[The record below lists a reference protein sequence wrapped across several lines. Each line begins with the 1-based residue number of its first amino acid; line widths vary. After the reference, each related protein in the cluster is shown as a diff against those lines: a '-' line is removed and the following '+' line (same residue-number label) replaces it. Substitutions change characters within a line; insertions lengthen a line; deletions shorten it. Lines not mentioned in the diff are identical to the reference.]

1 MREVRRL
8 VSTRLKLEELHNIC
22 IGLGIS
28 RDGRKKDLLKRIN
41 DTINSGE
48 GSEIPDMGELH
59 PEDLDR
65 FSDPNF
71 HTFREEQDR
80 EYEEGLKQDKIRGVE
95 KLLDE
100 KNYSDISVSDM
111 KLYLDSKNICYRDA
125 LEKGDLI
132 SLLTKSVIERN
143 MNEEEKGVEEE
154 NELEDPEIKL
164 SIDELRLARLKF
176 YSNVQ

>member
-8 VSTRLKLEELHNIC
+8 VSTRLKLGELQEIC

-41 DTINSGE
+41 DKINSGDE
-48 GSEIPDMGELH
+48 SNITDIGELNS
-59 PEDLDR
+59 EDLDR
-65 FSDPNF
+65 ISDPNF
-71 HTFREEQDR
+71 RTFREEQDR

-95 KLLDE
+95 RLLDE

-111 KLYLDSKNICYRDA
+111 KLYLDSKNICYRGA
-125 LEKGDLI
+125 LEKSDLI
-132 SLLTKSVIERN
+132 SLLTKSVIERD
-143 MNEEEKGVEEE
+143 MNESEKVSEEE
-154 NELEDPEIKL
+154 NKLEDEDVKL

-176 YSNVQ
+176 YNSVQ